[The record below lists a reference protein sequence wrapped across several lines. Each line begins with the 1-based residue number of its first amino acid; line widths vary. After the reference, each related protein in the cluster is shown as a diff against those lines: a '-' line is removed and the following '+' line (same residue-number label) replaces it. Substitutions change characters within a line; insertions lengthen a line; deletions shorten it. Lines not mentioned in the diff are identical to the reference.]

1 MLVAVGTV
9 HCEVTQCLSQDRF
22 PIPIPSLSY
31 PPFAIQHLRE
41 GKSEWENSSV
51 TETGSFVLL
60 NRAIFRLILTWKW
73 GHKEE
78 HGCTHSVPSRKG
90 KGSNTL
96 SNPRS
101 MCSSGLSCTG
111 TAGRE
116 LLSLWDV
123 AQVIPLHILAGGSLW
138 SRGCVLTMAI
148 LCRNFH
154 WNFKN
159 VLCNSLRQQWARV
172 WLYDPSPLHHR
183 VPGHLSIELP
193 TATIT
198 NGVVE
203 QSRTP

>member
-1 MLVAVGTV
+1 MLYTLKWHSTCHKRG
-9 HCEVTQCLSQDRF
+9 S
-22 PIPIPSLSY
+22 PSLSPAY

-41 GKSEWENSSV
+41 GKREWENSV

-60 NRAIFRLILTWKW
+60 KLAIFRLILTWKW
-73 GHKEE
+73 GYKEE

-101 MCSSGLSCTG
+101 MCSSE
-111 TAGRE
+111 GRE

-148 LCRNFH
+148 LYRNFH

-159 VLCNSLRQQWARV
+159 VLCNSLRQQSARV

-183 VPGHLSIELP
+183 VPGHLSTELP